1 MIASSTLATSWSYL
15 TNAND
20 RRLSGINNTGLSSC
34 QFSNYTFGTTPENFI
49 AGITETSDA
58 SAVYPAAGTQTATY
72 NNLNQLTNLSGQT
85 LTFDAVG
92 NLTSD
97 GQRNY
102 TWDAENG

>member
-1 MIASSTLATSWSYL
+1 MLAIMSNVGL
-15 TNAND
+15 TA
-20 RRLSGINNTGLSSC
+20 G
-34 QFSNYTFGTTPENFI
+34 QFSTYAFTTTPENFI
-49 AGITETSDA
+49 SGITETSDA